1 MPDNCHDDLSIEK
14 RMFSLFCCPRIVAD
28 SWLRSV
34 TELVTHCDTM
44 TESDVEWLYYA
55 VAAPSQDLGPGYKAH
70 YFKHPEKGRPPDGLE
85 LR

>member
-1 MPDNCHDDLSIEK
+1 MQKDVCAYSVECL
-14 RMFSLFCCPRIVAD
+14 RIVAD

-34 TELVTHCDTM
+34 IHCDM
-44 TESDVEWLYYA
+44 TESDVECLYDV
-55 VAAPSQDLGPGYKAH
+55 VASSKDLGPGYKAH